1 MLACQRLGIT
11 SSLISENYRF
21 AFIQEFKLRPF
32 QEFLCVWSGGEE
44 VLPESGIEGRFYGI
58 QQACG
63 ESRLS
68 NPKRRNFRKAN
79 ELIYKT
85 EMDRQTENKL
95 RRKLG
100 IKIRDK
106 LGAWG

>member
-21 AFIQEFKLRPF
+21 VFIQEFKLRPF
-32 QEFLCVWSGGEE
+32 QDFLCMWSGGEE
-44 VLPESGIEGRFYGI
+44 VLPKSGVEGRFYDT
-58 QQACG
+58 QQGCR

-85 EMDRQTENKL
+85 EMDQQT
-95 RRKLG
+95 
-100 IKIRDK
+100 
-106 LGAWG
+106 